1 MAATAP
7 ASAPSSAGDS
17 RRAAAMEIVRI
28 HTGLCVAA
36 HFIPAPGLS
45 SVFIAGIHLQMLET
59 LARHYGS
66 PFDRNQAQPV
76 LQALALGAMHGLVTK
91 LPLFGSWL
99 KIAVWPALL
108 ATYTHQVGKSYV
120 DHYESGGRFEDFKPE
135 RLAGRTLASVSA

>member
-1 MAATAP
+1 MAAA
-7 ASAPSSAGDS
+7 ASASAGDS

-59 LARHYGS
+59 LARHYGL
-66 PFDRNQAQPV
+66 PFDHDRAQPV
-76 LQALALGAMHGLVTK
+76 LQALALGATHSLVTK
-91 LPLFGSWL
+91 LPVFGSWL

-120 DHYESGGRFEDFKPE
+120 DHYEAGGRFEDLKPE
-135 RLAGRTLASVSA
+135 QLARARLVANPA

>member
-1 MAATAP
+1 MAAATL
-7 ASAPSSAGDS
+7 ASGRDS

-36 HFIPAPGLS
+36 HLVPAPGLS

-66 PFDRNQAQPV
+66 PFDRDQARPV
-76 LQALALGAMHGLVTK
+76 LQALALGATHGLVAR

-99 KIAVWPALL
+99 RIAVWPALL
-108 ATYTHQVGKSYV
+108 ATFTHQVGKSYV
-120 DHYESGGRFEDFKPE
+120 DHYESGGRFEDFEPGP
-135 RLAGRTLASVSA
+135 LLGRPA

>member
-1 MAATAP
+1 MAAAAP
-7 ASAPSSAGDS
+7 APAGDS

-36 HFIPAPGLS
+36 HFVPAPGLS

-66 PFDRNQAQPV
+66 PFNRDQAAPV
-76 LQALALGAMHGLVTK
+76 LQALALGATHGLVSR
-91 LPLFGSWL
+91 LPVFSSWL

-120 DHYESGGRFEDFKPE
+120 DHYEAGGRFEDLKPE
-135 RLAGRTLASVSA
+135 QLSRAPLASALA